1 MTFKRIAVAALAVL
15 ALGGVATAGDLKPMH
30 SRNIDLGTIT
40 GVAYYTVEPDGYHV
54 VATLAQNDAGA
65 PPVRFE
71 TVLVS
76 GQTMTLSTPRA
87 AGMPPVKVEI
97 SRTADQ
103 IRVLEAVAT
112 N

>member
-1 MTFKRIAVAALAVL
+1 MTFKNIAVAALAL
-15 ALGGVATAGDLKPMH
+15 LTLGSVAAADDLKPMH
-30 SRNIDLGTIT
+30 SRSIDLGTMT
-40 GVAYYTVEPDGYHV
+40 GIAYYTVEPDGYHV
-54 VATLAQNDAGA
+54 VATLAQNDAGEA
-65 PPVRFE
+65 VRFE

-76 GQTMTLSTPRA
+76 GQTMTLSTPRG